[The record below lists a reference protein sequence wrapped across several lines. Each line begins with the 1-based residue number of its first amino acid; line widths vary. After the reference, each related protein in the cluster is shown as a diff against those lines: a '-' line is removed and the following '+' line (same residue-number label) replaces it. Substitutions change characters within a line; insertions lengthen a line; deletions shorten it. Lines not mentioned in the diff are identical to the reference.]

1 MSNEIH
7 FKKLENMYKAAP
19 INQIYKP
26 EINVK
31 SGKSEISMD
40 VAEKF
45 FHSAGALHGSVYF
58 KMLDDAAFFAANS
71 FEDKYFVLTASFTTS
86 LKRPVFKGKITAKGK
101 VVKKDK
107 SGFTTESVL
116 YDEFNKEAGF
126 GKGIFVTGKHLLE
139 DSLGYK
145 T

>member
-1 MSNEIH
+1 MNNKSH
-7 FKKLENMYKAAP
+7 FRQLENMYKAAP

-26 EINVK
+26 EITVK
-31 SGKSEISMD
+31 SGEAQISME
-40 VAEKF
+40 VKEKF

-71 FEDKYFVLTASFTTS
+71 YEDKYFVLTASFTTS

-101 VVKKDK
+101 VVSKDK
-107 SGFTTESVL
+107 SGFTTEAVL
-116 YDEFNKEAGF
+116 YDELNKEAGF

-145 T
+145 V